1 MSRRVRLVGGDLAL
15 DFVNTRS
22 GPPVGAPDDDVL
34 VGYGELVVVGCLRGR
49 AHRRRM
55 QRSCVASRRK
65 DHVDADAVF
74 AHSLRMRDDLDAI
87 FRALAADRRP
97 SSAAL
102 SRLRDDEADALA
114 HAHLERGSAF
124 EWTWRDDRSLARPL
138 RPVAHAAV
146 QLLTAGE
153 LDRLKVCG
161 GCRFLFIDES
171 KNRSR
176 RWCSMDD
183 CGTTEKVRRYVA
195 ARRLSARAEQRD
207 QARRSADSRRIARRT
222 ASRARRRSPAAS

>member
-1 MSRRVRLVGGDLAL
+1 MMETVEDVTRLRLVGGDLAL

-22 GPPVGAPDDDVL
+22 GPPVGPPDDDVM
-34 VGYGELVVVGCLRGR
+34 VGYRELVSWAVYAGALTEADAAKLRR
-49 AHRRRM
+49 LANR
-55 QRSCVASRRK
+55 
-65 DHVDADAVF
+65 DPDAAGAVF
-74 AHSLRMRDDLDAI
+74 AHSLRIRDDLDAI
-87 FRALAADRRP
+87 FRPLAADRRP

-124 EWTWRDDRSLARPL
+124 EWSWRDDRSLGRPARI
-138 RPVAHAAV
+138 VAHAAV

-176 RWCSMDD
+176 RWCSMED

-195 ARRLSARAEQRD
+195 ARRLKATR
-207 QARRSADSRRIARRT
+207 
-222 ASRARRRSPAAS
+222 